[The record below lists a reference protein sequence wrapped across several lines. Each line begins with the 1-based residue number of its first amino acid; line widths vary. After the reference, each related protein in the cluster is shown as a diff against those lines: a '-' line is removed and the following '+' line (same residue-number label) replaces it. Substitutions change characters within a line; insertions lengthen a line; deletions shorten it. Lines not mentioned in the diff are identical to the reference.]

1 MDESRRAGSATWD
14 PNCEHCAPALVG
26 QVASDAGVST
36 TELLSQMLD
45 EEASRG
51 RSVECHPTVTFR
63 YVRWTPD
70 SRSIAFVNN
79 AGGRSDIWLQPLDG
93 ASSRQLTHVPAEQ
106 LLVFDWSRD
115 GRSLAFVSVVET
127 SDAVVIRSKNP
138 PPF

>member
-1 MDESRRAGSATWD
+1 
-14 PNCEHCAPALVG
+14 
-26 QVASDAGVST
+26 
-36 TELLSQMLD
+36 
-45 EEASRG
+45 
-51 RSVECHPTVTFR
+51 
-63 YVRWTPD
+63 
-70 SRSIAFVNN
+70 VNN